1 VPAPWRG
8 AHQARSVAFNVIS
21 GTPASAFETGQPIL
35 APSAAAT
42 KASSSIP
49 GTVAKDPIF
58 ADGFAGAQAP
68 RNPRQATWRVDVDG
82 VAPPDG
88 RLYIAESAKGR
99 IWRVV
104 YKGAGG
110 G

>member
-1 VPAPWRG
+1 MTSLQSNRLLLNPN
-8 AHQARSVAFNVIS
+8 NVTFQPFS
-21 GTPASAFETGQPIL
+21 GG
-35 APSAAAT
+35 
-42 KASSSIP
+42 KA
-49 GTVAKDPIF
+49 GGKYEVF
-58 ADGFAGAQAP
+58 AEGFAGAQAP
-68 RNPRQATWRVDVDG
+68 RNPHQATWRVDVDG